1 MGVGV
6 RGYLPDQLPALG
18 RGQPAAGCLGDHR
31 PAVQCDLLL
40 LPVVHARCLL
50 MPVMAGQEA

>member
-1 MGVGV
+1 
-6 RGYLPDQLPALG
+6 
-18 RGQPAAGCLGDHR
+18 
-31 PAVQCDLLL
+31 VQCDVLL